1 MPRQRKPEADVP
13 QFYPNPRQRGAHR
26 PSWMATD
33 PALEEGEIDAQLE
46 EGEIVSTVQ
55 AAQPSTVE
63 AAQPL
68 PSDDKPGATS
78 LRCSGA
84 GRPVSK
90 PSECDGGSW
99 TTDAV
104 HRPSRWTQPGRPPP
118 WSSRTTDQRSW
129 SRSRSRS
136 RSNSRGCRSWSES
149 RRRNSPDAWATGNRF
164 QTVFIG
170 NLYDGT
176 EDELRSLFARI
187 GPISSLRVVVD
198 RETGKRKGFAF
209 LEFFDQDTAQRA
221 VHELNGVEF
230 YGRAL
235 RVSIAEQDTKHG
247 DSSSAPGPS
256 RKRKGGLA
264 GPPGSDRVA
273 AVIAGT
279 ASAQLFELLQ
289 QAKALA
295 AHQPHDLLALLEHQP
310 HLLRALHLGLDR
322 LVPPSAEQQQQQM
335 QQQMQMQMQMQ
346 MQREQQRQQ
355 QQYQHQHQQHQPFL
369 PPIMQTPASQPQPQP
384 QQAPQAEQAG
394 ETEAMLRQV
403 MSLTPQQLE
412 ALPVDQR
419 EQLIAL
425 KEELLRRQG

>member
-1 MPRQRKPEADVP
+1 MPLA
-13 QFYPNPRQRGAHR
+13 
-26 PSWMATD
+26 
-33 PALEEGEIDAQLE
+33 
-46 EGEIVSTVQ
+46 
-55 AAQPSTVE
+55 
-63 AAQPL
+63 
-68 PSDDKPGATS
+68 
-78 LRCSGA
+78 
-84 GRPVSK
+84 
-90 PSECDGGSW
+90 
-99 TTDAV
+99 
-104 HRPSRWTQPGRPPP
+104 
-118 WSSRTTDQRSW
+118 
-129 SRSRSRS
+129 
-136 RSNSRGCRSWSES
+136 
-149 RRRNSPDAWATGNRF
+149 GNRF

-170 NLYDGT
+170 NLSYDGT
-176 EDELRSLFARI
+176 EDELRSLFAQV
-187 GPISSLRVVVD
+187 GPISTLRVVVD

-256 RKRKGGLA
+256 RKRKGGHA

-289 QAKALA
+289 QAKTLA

-335 QQQMQMQMQMQ
+335 QQQQMQMQMQ

-355 QQYQHQHQQHQPFL
+355 QHYQHHQQQHQPFL
-369 PPIMQTPASQPQPQP
+369 PPIMQTPAPAPQPQPQP